1 MGAIRNMPGRKTPP
15 RSKVE
20 ACAEAAHL
28 WKMMESIPPKL
39 SRRAALFLP
48 AALGA
53 CGPAIAQ
60 RGLPDFADLAQSVI
74 PAVVSIQ
81 ITAREGSASEWRGQ
95 QRERPQRESARRRGP
110 MIQGAGSG
118 FIIEPSGIIVTNAH
132 VIGDAVNVL
141 VGLHD
146 GSEYPATIIGID
158 ELTDIALVKIE
169 AQRPLSAVS
178 LGHSR
183 QMRVGQWVL
192 TAGNPFGLGGSVT
205 AGIISA
211 IGRDIRLGPFDDF
224 IQTDA
229 PINPG
234 NSGGPLFNMAGEVIG
249 ITTLIFSPSGAS
261 AGIGFAVPSDLARPV
276 IEQLLRGGR
285 VERGWLGVSV
295 GDVETAPGRP
305 ARGGAQVLGVERG
318 SPAARSGLR
327 QGDVITAVDGA
338 RIGNNRDLVRGIS
351 AIPPGQNVRLSL
363 LREGRVMEIN
373 VQVGRRPG
381 PG

>member
-1 MGAIRNMPGRKTPP
+1 MPGRKIQP
-15 RSKVE
+15 RLKVE
-20 ACAEAAHL
+20 ARAEAAHL
-28 WKMMESIPPKL
+28 WAIMNSIPPQL

-48 AALGA
+48 AALAA

-95 QRERPQRESARRRGP
+95 QRGRPQSEQARRGGRP
-110 MIQGAGSG
+110 IIQGAGSG

-132 VIGDAVNVL
+132 VIGDAANVL

-146 GSEYPATIIGID
+146 GSEYSATIIGVD
-158 ELTDIALVKIE
+158 ELTDIALLKIE

-192 TAGNPFGLGGSVT
+192 AAGNPFGLGGSVT
-205 AGIISA
+205 SGIVSA
-211 IGRDIRLGPFDDF
+211 IGRDIRLGPYDDF

-295 GDVETAPGRP
+295 GDVEAQPGRP
-305 ARGGAQVLGVERG
+305 PRGGAQVLGVERG

-338 RIGNNRDLVRGIS
+338 RVSNNRELVRGIS
-351 AIPPGQNVRLSL
+351 AIPPGQNARLSL
-363 LREGRVMEIN
+363 TREGRVMEIT
-373 VQVGRRPG
+373 VQVGRRP
-381 PG
+381 PPS

>member
-1 MGAIRNMPGRKTPP
+1 MPGRKIQP
-15 RSKVE
+15 RLKVE
-20 ACAEAAHL
+20 ARAEAAHL
-28 WKMMESIPPKL
+28 CAIMNSIPPQL

-48 AALGA
+48 AALAA

-95 QRERPQRESARRRGP
+95 ARERNQREPSRRRGP
-110 MIQGAGSG
+110 TIQGAGSG

-132 VIGDAVNVL
+132 VIGDAANVL

-146 GSEYPATIIGID
+146 GSEYPATIIGVD
-158 ELTDIALVKIE
+158 ELTDIALLKIE

-192 TAGNPFGLGGSVT
+192 AAGNPFGLGGSVT
-205 AGIISA
+205 SGIVSA
-211 IGRDIRLGPFDDF
+211 IGRDIRLGPYDDF

-295 GDVETAPGRP
+295 GDVEAQPGRP
-305 ARGGAQVLGVERG
+305 PRGGAQVLGVERG

-338 RIGNNRDLVRGIS
+338 RVSNNRELVRGIS
-351 AIPPGQNVRLSL
+351 AIPPGQNARLSL
-363 LREGRVMEIN
+363 MREGRVMEIT
-373 VQVGRRPG
+373 VQVGRRP
-381 PG
+381 PPS

>member
-1 MGAIRNMPGRKTPP
+1 MPGRKIQP
-15 RSKVE
+15 RLKVE
-20 ACAEAAHL
+20 ARAEAAHL
-28 WKMMESIPPKL
+28 CAIMNSIPPQL

-48 AALGA
+48 AALAA

-81 ITAREGSASEWRGQ
+81 VTAREGSASEWRGQ
-95 QRERPQRESARRRGP
+95 QRDRPQREQARRSGRP
-110 MIQGAGSG
+110 IIQGAGSG

-132 VIGDAVNVL
+132 VIGDAANVL

-146 GSEYPATIIGID
+146 GSEYPATIIGVD
-158 ELTDIALVKIE
+158 ELTDIALLKIE

-192 TAGNPFGLGGSVT
+192 AAGNPFGLGGSVT
-205 AGIISA
+205 SGIISA
-211 IGRDIRLGPFDDF
+211 IGRDIRLGPYDDF

-276 IEQLLRGGR
+276 VEQLLRGGR

-295 GDVETAPGRP
+295 GDVEAQPGRP
-305 ARGGAQVLGVERG
+305 PRGGAQVLGVERG

-338 RIGNNRDLVRGIS
+338 RISNNRELVRGIS
-351 AIPPGQNVRLSL
+351 AIPPGQNARLSL
-363 LREGRVMEIN
+363 MREGRVMEIT
-373 VQVGRRPG
+373 VQVGRRP
-381 PG
+381 PPS

>member
-1 MGAIRNMPGRKTPP
+1 
-15 RSKVE
+15 
-20 ACAEAAHL
+20 
-28 WKMMESIPPKL
+28 MESLPPKL
-39 SRRAALFLP
+39 TRRAALFLP

-81 ITAREGSASEWRGQ
+81 VTTRDGVPPEWRNQ
-95 QRERPQRESARRRGP
+95 PRERNPRDPSRRRGP
-110 MIQGAGSG
+110 IIQGAGSG

-132 VIGDAVNVL
+132 VLGEAANVL

-158 ELTDIALVKIE
+158 ELTDIALLKIE

-192 TAGNPFGLGGSVT
+192 AAGNPYGLGGSVT
-205 AGIISA
+205 SGIISA

-295 GDVETAPGRP
+295 GDVEAAPGRP
-305 ARGGAQVLGVERG
+305 PRGGAQVLGVERG

-327 QGDVITAVDGA
+327 QGDVITSVDGA

-363 LREGRVMEIN
+363 LREGRVVEIN

>member
-1 MGAIRNMPGRKTPP
+1 MN
-15 RSKVE
+15 
-20 ACAEAAHL
+20 
-28 WKMMESIPPKL
+28 SIPPEL
-39 SRRAALFLP
+39 TRRAALFLP
-48 AALGA
+48 VALGA

-81 ITAREGSASEWRGQ
+81 ITTREGSATEWRGQ
-95 QRERPQRESARRRGP
+95 QRERNQREPSRRGRP

-132 VIGDAVNVL
+132 VIGDAANVL

-146 GSEYPATIIGID
+146 GSEYPASIIGID
-158 ELTDIALVKIE
+158 ELTDIALLKIE
-169 AQRPLSAVS
+169 TQRPLSAVS

-295 GDVETAPGRP
+295 GDVEAAPGRT
-305 ARGGAQVLGVERG
+305 ARAGAQVLGVERG

-338 RIGNNRDLVRGIS
+338 RVSNNRELVRGIS

-363 LREGRVMEIN
+363 MREGRVMEIT
-373 VQVGRRPG
+373 VQVGRRPS

>member
-1 MGAIRNMPGRKTPP
+1 MPGRKTPP
-15 RSKVE
+15 RRKVE
-20 ACAEAAHL
+20 ARAEAAHL
-28 WKMMESIPPKL
+28 CGNMTMPEPKL
-39 SRRAALFLP
+39 SRRAALLLP

-81 ITAREGSASEWRGQ
+81 VTTRDGVPPEWRNQ
-95 QRERPQRESARRRGP
+95 PRERNQREPSRRRGP
-110 MIQGAGSG
+110 IIQGAGSG

-132 VIGDAVNVL
+132 VLGEAANVL

-146 GSEYPATIIGID
+146 GSEYPATIMGID
-158 ELTDIALVKIE
+158 ELTDIALLKIE
-169 AQRPLSAVS
+169 PQRPLSAVS

-192 TAGNPFGLGGSVT
+192 AAGNPFGLGGSVT
-205 AGIISA
+205 SGIISA

-285 VERGWLGVSV
+285 VERGWLGVAV
-295 GDVETAPGRP
+295 GDVESPPGRP
-305 ARGGAQVLGVERG
+305 PRAGAQVLGVERG

-327 QGDVITAVDGA
+327 QGDVITSVDGA
-338 RIGNNRDLVRGIS
+338 RINNNRELVRGIS
-351 AIPPGQNVRLSL
+351 AVPPGQNVKLSL
-363 LREGRVMEIN
+363 VREGRLVEITI
-373 VQVGRRPG
+373 QVGRRPS

>member
-1 MGAIRNMPGRKTPP
+1 MPGRKIQP
-15 RSKVE
+15 RLKVE
-20 ACAEAAHL
+20 ARAEAAHL
-28 WKMMESIPPKL
+28 CAIMNSIPPQL

-48 AALGA
+48 AALAA

-81 ITAREGSASEWRGQ
+81 VTAREGSASEWRGQ
-95 QRERPQRESARRRGP
+95 QRGRPQSEQARRGGRP
-110 MIQGAGSG
+110 IIQGAGSG

-132 VIGDAVNVL
+132 VIGDAANVL

-146 GSEYPATIIGID
+146 GSEYPATIIGVD
-158 ELTDIALVKIE
+158 ELTDIALLKIE

-192 TAGNPFGLGGSVT
+192 AAGNPFGLGGSVT
-205 AGIISA
+205 SGIISA
-211 IGRDIRLGPFDDF
+211 IGRDIRLGPYDDF

-295 GDVETAPGRP
+295 GDVETQPGRP
-305 ARGGAQVLGVERG
+305 PRGGAQVLGVERG

-338 RIGNNRDLVRGIS
+338 RISNNRELVRGIS
-351 AIPPGQNVRLSL
+351 AIPPGQNARLSL
-363 LREGRVMEIN
+363 MREGRVMEIT
-373 VQVGRRPG
+373 VQVGRRPS

>member
-1 MGAIRNMPGRKTPP
+1 MPGRKIQP
-15 RSKVE
+15 RLKVE
-20 ACAEAAHL
+20 ARQEEAHL
-28 WKMMESIPPKL
+28 SEIMHSPSPQL

-48 AALGA
+48 AALAA

-81 ITAREGSASEWRGQ
+81 VTAREGSASEWRGQ
-95 QRERPQRESARRRGP
+95 QRGRPQSEQARRGGRP
-110 MIQGAGSG
+110 IIQGAGSG

-132 VIGDAVNVL
+132 VIGDAANVL
-141 VGLHD
+141 VGLYD
-146 GSEYPATIIGID
+146 GSEYPATIIGVD
-158 ELTDIALVKIE
+158 ELTDIALLKIE

-192 TAGNPFGLGGSVT
+192 AAGNPFGLGGSVT
-205 AGIISA
+205 SGIISA
-211 IGRDIRLGPFDDF
+211 IGRDIRLGPYDDF

-295 GDVETAPGRP
+295 GDVEAQPGRP
-305 ARGGAQVLGVERG
+305 PRGGAQVLGVERG

-338 RIGNNRDLVRGIS
+338 RISNNRELVRGIS
-351 AIPPGQNVRLSL
+351 AIPPGQNARLSL
-363 LREGRVMEIN
+363 MREGRVMEIT
-373 VQVGRRPG
+373 VQVGRRPS

>member
-1 MGAIRNMPGRKTPP
+1 MPGRKIQP
-15 RSKVE
+15 RLKVE
-20 ACAEAAHL
+20 ARAEAAHL
-28 WKMMESIPPKL
+28 CAIMNSIPPQL

-48 AALGA
+48 AALAA

-81 ITAREGSASEWRGQ
+81 VTAREGSASEWRGQ
-95 QRERPQRESARRRGP
+95 QRGRPQSEQARRGGRP
-110 MIQGAGSG
+110 IIQGAGSG

-132 VIGDAVNVL
+132 VIGDAANVL

-146 GSEYPATIIGID
+146 GSEYPATIIGVD
-158 ELTDIALVKIE
+158 ELTDIALLKIE

-192 TAGNPFGLGGSVT
+192 AAGNPFGLGGSVT
-205 AGIISA
+205 SGIISA
-211 IGRDIRLGPFDDF
+211 IGRDIRLGPYDDF

-295 GDVETAPGRP
+295 GDVEAQPGRP
-305 ARGGAQVLGVERG
+305 PRGGAQVLGVERG

-338 RIGNNRDLVRGIS
+338 RISNNRELVRGIS
-351 AIPPGQNVRLSL
+351 AIPPGQNARLSL
-363 LREGRVMEIN
+363 MREGRVMEIT
-373 VQVGRRPG
+373 VQVGRRPS

>member
-1 MGAIRNMPGRKTPP
+1 M
-15 RSKVE
+15 SKVE
-20 ACAEAAHL
+20 AAPNQAHL
-28 WKMMESIPPKL
+28 FAIMHSPLPPL
-39 SRRAALFLP
+39 SRRLALLLP
-48 AALGA
+48 AALAA

-60 RGLPDFADLAQSVI
+60 RGLPDFADLAQSVL

-81 ITAREGSASEWRGQ
+81 TTARDTTAPEWRGQ
-95 QRERPQRESARRRGP
+95 QRDRPQREQGRRGARP
-110 MIQGAGSG
+110 MLLGSGSG

-132 VIGDAVNVL
+132 VLGDAANVTVAL
-141 VGLHD
+141 QD
-146 GSEYPATIIGID
+146 GSDYPATIIGLD
-158 ELTDIALVKIE
+158 ELTDIALLKIE
-169 AQRPLSAVS
+169 PRAPLAAVS

-183 QMRVGQWVL
+183 QMRVGQWVMA
-192 TAGNPFGLGGSVT
+192 AGNPFGLGGSVT
-205 AGIISA
+205 SGIVSA

-234 NSGGPLFNMAGEVIG
+234 NSGGPLFNLAGEVIG

-285 VERGWLGVSV
+285 VERGWLGVAV
-295 GDVETAPGRP
+295 GDVESPPGRP
-305 ARGGAQVLGVERG
+305 PRAGAQVLGVERG

-327 QGDVITAVDGA
+327 QGDVITSVDGA
-338 RIGNNRDLVRGIS
+338 RINNNRELVRGIS
-351 AIPPGQNVRLSL
+351 AIPPGQNVKLSL
-363 LREGRVMEIN
+363 VREGRLVEITI
-373 VQVGRRPG
+373 QVGRRPS

>member
-1 MGAIRNMPGRKTPP
+1 MTT
-15 RSKVE
+15 SE
-20 ACAEAAHL
+20 
-28 WKMMESIPPKL
+28 PKL
-39 SRRAALFLP
+39 SRRAALLLP

-81 ITAREGSASEWRGQ
+81 VTTRDGVPPEWRNQ
-95 QRERPQRESARRRGP
+95 PRERNQRDPSRRRGP
-110 MIQGAGSG
+110 IIQGAGSG

-132 VIGDAVNVL
+132 VLGEAANVL

-146 GSEYPATIIGID
+146 GSEYPATIMGID
-158 ELTDIALVKIE
+158 ELTDIALLKIE
-169 AQRPLSAVS
+169 PQRPLSAVS

-192 TAGNPFGLGGSVT
+192 AAGNPFGLGGSVT
-205 AGIISA
+205 SGIISA

-295 GDVETAPGRP
+295 GDVEAAPGRP

-327 QGDVITAVDGA
+327 QGDIITALEGA
-338 RIGNNRDLVRGIS
+338 RITNNRELVRGIS
-351 AIPPGQNVRLSL
+351 AIPPGQNVKLSL
-363 LREGRVMEIN
+363 LREGRVMEIT

-381 PG
+381 PS

>member
-1 MGAIRNMPGRKTPP
+1 MPGRKIQP
-15 RSKVE
+15 RLKVE
-20 ACAEAAHL
+20 ARAEAAHL
-28 WKMMESIPPKL
+28 CAIMNSIPPQL

-48 AALGA
+48 AALAA

-81 ITAREGSASEWRGQ
+81 VTAREGSASEWRGQ
-95 QRERPQRESARRRGP
+95 QRGRPQSEQARRGGRP
-110 MIQGAGSG
+110 IIQGAGSG

-132 VIGDAVNVL
+132 VIGDAANVL

-146 GSEYPATIIGID
+146 GSEYPATIIGVD
-158 ELTDIALVKIE
+158 ELTDIALLKIE

-192 TAGNPFGLGGSVT
+192 AAGNPFGLGGSVT
-205 AGIISA
+205 SGIISA
-211 IGRDIRLGPFDDF
+211 IGRDIRLGPYDDF

-276 IEQLLRGGR
+276 VEQLLRGGR

-295 GDVETAPGRP
+295 GDVEAQPGRP
-305 ARGGAQVLGVERG
+305 PRGGAQVLGVERG

-338 RIGNNRDLVRGIS
+338 RISNNRELVRGIS
-351 AIPPGQNVRLSL
+351 AIPPGQNARLSL
-363 LREGRVMEIN
+363 MREGRVMEIT
-373 VQVGRRPG
+373 VQVGRRP
-381 PG
+381 PPS

>member
-1 MGAIRNMPGRKTPP
+1 M
-15 RSKVE
+15 
-20 ACAEAAHL
+20 
-28 WKMMESIPPKL
+28 
-39 SRRAALFLP
+39 SRRKVLFLP
-48 AALGA
+48 AGLAA

-60 RGLPDFADLAQSVI
+60 RGLPDFADLAQSVL

-81 ITAREGSASEWRGQ
+81 ITAREASTPEWRGQ
-95 QRERPQRESARRRGP
+95 PRERTLREPSRRGRP
-110 MIQGAGSG
+110 VIQGAGSG
-118 FIIEPSGIIVTNAH
+118 FIIEPSGVIVTNAH
-132 VIGDAVNVL
+132 VIGDAANVMVAL
-141 VGLHD
+141 QD
-146 GSEYPATIIGID
+146 GSDYPATIIGID

-169 AQRPLSAVS
+169 PRAPLAAVS

-183 QMRVGQWVL
+183 QMRVGQWVMA
-192 TAGNPFGLGGSVT
+192 AGNPFGLGGSVT

-234 NSGGPLFNMAGEVIG
+234 NSGGPLFNLAGEVIG

-285 VERGWLGVSV
+285 VERGWLGVAV
-295 GDVETAPGRP
+295 GDVESPPGRP
-305 ARGGAQVLGVERG
+305 PRSGAQVLGVERG

-327 QGDVITAVDGA
+327 QGDVITGLDGL
-338 RIGNNRDLVRGIS
+338 RISNNLDLVRGIS
-351 AIPPGQNVRLSL
+351 AVPPGQNVRLSL
-363 LREGRVMEIN
+363 VREGRAVEITI
-373 VQVGRRPG
+373 QVGRRPS

>member
-1 MGAIRNMPGRKTPP
+1 MPGRKIQP
-15 RSKVE
+15 RLKVE
-20 ACAEAAHL
+20 ARAEAAHL
-28 WKMMESIPPKL
+28 CAIMNSIPPQL

-48 AALGA
+48 AALAA

-81 ITAREGSASEWRGQ
+81 VTAREGSASEWRGQ
-95 QRERPQRESARRRGP
+95 QRGRPQSEQARRGGRP
-110 MIQGAGSG
+110 IIQGAGSG

-132 VIGDAVNVL
+132 VIGDAANVL

-146 GSEYPATIIGID
+146 GSEYSATIIGVD
-158 ELTDIALVKIE
+158 ELTDIALLKIE
-169 AQRPLSAVS
+169 AQRSLSAVS

-192 TAGNPFGLGGSVT
+192 AAGNPFGLGGSVT
-205 AGIISA
+205 SGIISA
-211 IGRDIRLGPFDDF
+211 IGRDIRLGPYDDF

-295 GDVETAPGRP
+295 GDVEAQPGRP
-305 ARGGAQVLGVERG
+305 PRGGAQVLGVERG

-338 RIGNNRDLVRGIS
+338 RISNNRELVRGIS
-351 AIPPGQNVRLSL
+351 AIPPGQNARLSL
-363 LREGRVMEIN
+363 MREGRVMEIT
-373 VQVGRRPG
+373 VQVGRRPS